1 MAYVSDMCDVNLHFF
16 GSDKADGRRSFARE
30 AVTQW
35 AAASDL
41 VFDFGWPQEN
51 LLVESS
57 DQWALDLVAYDR
69 PRREGGRR
77 TLLAMEAK
85 SHRRELEGLI
95 DEMKRCR
102 GLDPSQH
109 RKWPTLKSPHRKC
122 EGLLRLRYG
131 LPKPTRLLNGLFAPC
146 ATESWISRSCSVNDT
161 SIGSFGVTRS
171 TTTPGGPTE
180 ASTFAPRTEHRS
192 GRSHPRCRVFAGS
205 MSSVG

>member
-95 DEMKRCR
+95 D
-102 GLDPSQH
+102 GGIV
-109 RKWPTLKSPHRKC
+109 KSCGTESRDHAASSRSPRSTN
-122 EGLLRLRYG
+122 R
-131 LPKPTRLLNGLFAPC
+131 PFTNFAPARTS
-146 ATESWISRSCSVNDT
+146 ATS
-161 SIGSFGVTRS
+161 
-171 TTTPGGPTE
+171 
-180 ASTFAPRTEHRS
+180 S
-192 GRSHPRCRVFAGS
+192 GALTLLHLPS
-205 MSSVG
+205 